1 MTCPVCTTATLP
13 RARFCHRCGAAL
25 AADRGLGDGSTIDE
39 GRDLPVREF
48 GRPSRPD
55 PGPGSEIAGN
65 GGLDRRV
72 VTILVA
78 DLVGYSRL
86 VAACDPEEVQRRMD
100 DLFARLAACVERFG
114 GSVEKFIGDAVFAVF
129 GVPVAHDD
137 DALRAVVCARAIRD
151 AVRSGATEGMP
162 AGPRRGGP
170 TRGSGESSTEA
181 GDGGGLPG
189 EVCVPDEVEAPG
201 SDEARLELRLG
212 LATGEV
218 VTGQRALGGRTDRTV
233 TGLAAA
239 LASRIAELARPGEI
253 LLDPETALAARH
265 RVEVEP
271 TDRAVVVPGRPALA
285 LLRLV
290 GLRSPLAIAAGPSF
304 IGRWRERERLRRAL
318 EAVEGTG
325 SGRVVLVV
333 GEAGIGKSRLLADLE
348 ADARAAGFRWT
359 WTEHLSYRA
368 NEPYASARE
377 FVDRIADEFGQDAG
391 SLARQ
396 LVLDDDLEPARARR
410 YAGAIAA
417 FAREAGIEGWEA
429 ELALAPADP
438 AAVAA
443 TLLEV
448 GLRFVR
454 RLAEVGGRRVVV
466 LDDLHWEDPA
476 SRPITEHLIGGCRDL
491 PFLVLGTIRPGPL
504 PSWAALPHVEVLELG
519 GLDVSETERLV
530 EAVVGVDL
538 AATDAARLRER
549 TEGNPLFILETVRSL
564 LEEGAAN
571 VEEGRLV
578 VDPVRLVSGSPLT
591 LRAMLGARLD
601 TLASDERTLLEVASV
616 VGMSFDLET
625 VERLLERPVG
635 EEELLR
641 LGRAGF
647 VSPTS
652 TAGRWRFA
660 HPLVHEA
667 TRARMLA
674 ARRMVLHARLADLLE
689 AAVPPPPLS
698 QLAVHRAV
706 ARDPRAIPLLAR
718 AADEAIAA
726 GAVVEAAGFFRM
738 AAELASDPPSA
749 ERFRRLAVLALS
761 RGQVADRGVLGG
773 ASA

>member
-1 MTCPVCTTATLP
+1 MTCPVCTTTTLP
-13 RARFCHRCGAAL
+13 TARFCHRCGTAL
-25 AADRGLGDGSTIDE
+25 AVDRGPGDGSVVD
-39 GRDLPVREF
+39 EF
-48 GRPSRPD
+48 GRPPRPD
-55 PGPGSEIAGN
+55 PRPGSESAGS
-65 GGLDRRV
+65 GLDRRV

-86 VAACDPEEVQRRMD
+86 IAARDPEEVRRRMD
-100 DLFARLAACVERFG
+100 DLFARLAACVERYG

-129 GVPVAHDD
+129 GMPVAHDD

-151 AVRSGATEGMP
+151 VVRGGQTDGVLEGAHRGGSS
-162 AGPRRGGP
+162 AGPWE
-170 TRGSGESSTEA
+170 TSTEA
-181 GDGGGLPG
+181 GEGVGLPG
-189 EVCVPDEVEAPG
+189 ELAEPA
-201 SDEARLELRLG
+201 SDVVRLELRLG

-218 VTGQRALGGRTDRTV
+218 VAGQRALGGRTDWTV

-253 LLDPETALAARH
+253 LLDPETVLAARH
-265 RVEVEP
+265 RLEVEP
-271 TDRAVVVPGRPALA
+271 TDRAVVVPGRPALG
-285 LLRLV
+285 LVRLV
-290 GLRSPLAIAAGPSF
+290 GLRSSFAIASGPSL
-304 IGRWRERERLRRAL
+304 IGRWRERECLRRAL
-318 EAVEGTG
+318 EVVERTG
-325 SGRVVLVV
+325 CGRAVLVV

-377 FVDRIADEFGQDAG
+377 FVDRIAAEFGQDAG

-396 LVLDDDLEPARARR
+396 LVLDDDLEPATLRR
-410 YAGAIAA
+410 YAGAVAVL
-417 FAREAGIEGWEA
+417 AREAGIEGWEA
-429 ELALAPADP
+429 ADP

-443 TLLEV
+443 ALLEV
-448 GLRFVR
+448 GERFVR

-476 SRPITEHLIGGCRDL
+476 SRPITEHLIAGCRDL
-491 PFLVLGTIRPGPL
+491 PFLVLATIRPGRL

-538 AATDAARLRER
+538 ATADAARLRER

-564 LEEGAAN
+564 LEEGAAR
-571 VEEGRLV
+571 VEDGRLV
-578 VDPVRLVSGSPLT
+578 VDPLRLVSGSPLT

-601 TLASDERTLLEVASV
+601 TLGPDERTLLEVASV

-625 VERLLERPVG
+625 VERLLDRPLG

-652 TAGRWRFA
+652 TAGRWCFA
-660 HPLVHEA
+660 HPLIHEA

-674 ARRMVLHARLADLLE
+674 ARRAVLHARLADLLE
-689 AAVPPPPLS
+689 ATVPPPPVS

-738 AAELASDPPSA
+738 AAELASDPASA
-749 ERFRRLAVLALS
+749 ERFRQLAVLALR
-761 RGQVADRGVLGG
+761 RGQGADHGGLGG